1 MNAQTESKSILD
13 NPTVLERAINYGRV
27 SGDDTKKEG
36 RNIEGQLE
44 MGREYCQEKG
54 YRIIAELYEDPKKYT
69 SGHDIDLPVL
79 NQIRE
84 MAHNGE
90 FDVLVVREL
99 DRLSRNLAKQLI
111 VEEELNR
118 AGVRVEYVLAE
129 YDDTPEGRLQK
140 HIRATVAEYE
150 REKIK
155 ERMVRGRRNKVKSG
169 KPLVSGHPPYGY
181 RIDGNGELII
191 YEPEAAIIRIIF
203 SWYVKD
209 GLSSYAIVD
218 RLNEMKAPP
227 PTNSI
232 RKNRLGWGQSTVN
245 YILSSE
251 TYAGVWHYG
260 KTNRHEGRKS
270 SDQWLSITVPALISS
285 ETFEAVQ
292 DRKRQNKTNAQRN
305 RKYDYLL
312 SGRLKCICCGNSFT
326 GQETTYYVPPRRKG
340 THYSQ
345 QCTLPY
351 FHVAILDKLVWDWV
365 KSILTD
371 STRLEKGLTE
381 YRQKQEER
389 NAPFV
394 ERLKVVDRLLSENRK
409 QLERL
414 LDLYLAGEFSREM
427 LTERKERLEKIIASL
442 EKEYGTLKRQLSDNE
457 LTEDQINDIKA
468 FTEYVTEGIDLVNSK
483 FPLKRRIIE
492 RLDVRVRATVE
503 NGKKVIYIECRVD
516 KHTLIVPN
524 AINSNGC
531 NTSHNFSLLVRFVV

>member
-1 MNAQTESKSILD
+1 MNATESKSILEQF
-13 NPTVLERAINYGRV
+13 TVLERAVLYARV
-27 SGDDTKKEG
+27 SGDDRGKEG
-36 RNIEGQLE
+36 RNLQSQLD
-44 MGREYCQEKG
+44 MGRNYANQKG
-54 YRIIAELYEDPKKYT
+54 YGIIDELPEDDKGA
-69 SGHDIDLPVL
+69 SGSEIDLPQL
-79 NQIRE
+79 NRVRE
-84 MAHNGE
+84 MARAGE
-90 FDVLVVREL
+90 FDVLIVREL

-111 VEEELNR
+111 IEEELNR

-155 ERMVRGRRNKVKSG
+155 ERMVRGRRNKVKAG

-191 YEPEAAIIRIIF
+191 YEPEAVIIRIIF
-203 SWYVKD
+203 RWYVED

-227 PTNSI
+227 PANSI
-232 RKNRLGWGQSTVN
+232 RKNQMGWGQSTVN
-245 YILSSE
+245 YFLSNE
-251 TYAGVWHYG
+251 TYAGIWHYG
-260 KTNRHEGRKS
+260 KTNRLG
-270 SDQWLSITVPALISS
+270 ITVPALISR

-292 DRKRQNKTNAQRN
+292 SRKQQNKTNAQRN

-312 SGRLKCICCGNSFT
+312 SGRLKCVCCGNSFT

-351 FHVAILDKLVWDWV
+351 FHVAILDKLVWNWV

-371 STRLEKGLTE
+371 TTRLEDGLTK
-381 YRQKQEER
+381 YRQKQEAR
-389 NAPFV
+389 NAPFL
-394 ERLKVVDRLLSENRK
+394 ERLKVVDSLLSENRK

-414 LDLYLAGEFSREM
+414 LDLYLAGEFSREL
-427 LTERKERLEKIIASL
+427 LTERKERLEKTIASL
-442 EKEYGTLKRQLSDNE
+442 EKEHGTLERQLSDNE
-457 LTEDQINDIKA
+457 LTEEQINDIKA
-468 FTEYVTEGIDLVNSK
+468 FTEYVTEGLDLVNSD

-503 NGKKVIYIECRVD
+503 NGEKVIYIECRLD
-516 KHTLIVPN
+516 KHTLIVPT
-524 AINSNGC
+524 AINSN
-531 NTSHNFSLLVRFVV
+531 S